1 MTTVAN
7 RPLVMANKPI
17 VAAAAKPVVAT
28 AATAAATP
36 SLATSDFNPSIQAG
50 IDTVG
55 RVLSGGR
62 FTPPVIVDIAKSSV
76 MSAFRPMAIL
86 QNAGFS
92 IFRNVKNLTQGK
104 ISVARAG
111 GNVVTET
118 TIGVAKGIGQGIVAQ
133 SVAVAMAPV
142 LGMLPIAASAIPFV
156 SIGVGIAAL
165 IGTNMV
171 MNKVIRS
178 TGIDQK
184 MSDAITKALGG
195 DKPGTAPS
203 SDGKTV

>member
-1 MTTVAN
+1 MTTIAN
-7 RPLVMANKPI
+7 RPIAIAKPAGHQALTAAPTAANK
-17 VAAAAKPVVAT
+17 AAS
-28 AATAAATP
+28 P

-62 FTPPVIVDIAKSSV
+62 FTPPVIVDIAKASV
-76 MSAFRPMAIL
+76 FSAVRPMAIL
-86 QNAGFS
+86 QTAGFS
-92 IFRNVKNLTQGK
+92 AFRNIKNLVQGK

-111 GNVVTET
+111 GNLITET
-118 TIGVAKGIGQGIVAQ
+118 GVGVVKGIGQGIVAQ

-165 IGTNMV
+165 IGTNWV
-171 MNKVIRS
+171 MNKAIRAS
-178 TGIDQK
+178 GIDQK
-184 MSDAITKALGG
+184 ISDKLTNFFGG

-203 SDGKTV
+203 TDGKTV